1 MEPTTNPAPEK
12 AAVTMLRLPLTV
24 PAGHVMPEG
33 TPITDPFDLTVE
45 AGIRWHPE
53 WEGPRVTVNAY
64 RFMPHGDAMCWSG
77 AKLAEC
83 FGSLMPT
90 DLTELCASHG
100 VMVASLTESGARSV
114 AALGL
119 TPPPTFQPISTFIAH
134 RASATKH

>member
-1 MEPTTNPAPEK
+1 MDTVNKPAPEK

-24 PAGHVMPEG
+24 PAGHVMPGGE
-33 TPITDPFDLTVE
+33 PIRDPFDLTVE

-64 RFMPHGDAMCWSG
+64 RFMHQGDAMGWSG

-90 DLTELCASHG
+90 DLTAICYEHG
-100 VMVASLTESGARSV
+100 ALVDRLPLPSLASLAS
-114 AALGL
+114 LGVVS
-119 TPPPTFQPISTFIAH
+119 PPHQQPLSTFIA
-134 RASATKH
+134 RPYNATTH